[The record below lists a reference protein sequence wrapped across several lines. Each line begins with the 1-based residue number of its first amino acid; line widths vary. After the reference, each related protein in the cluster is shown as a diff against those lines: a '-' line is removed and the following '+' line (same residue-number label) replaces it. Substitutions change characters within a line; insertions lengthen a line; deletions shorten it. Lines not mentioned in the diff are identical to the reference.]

1 MLPALSCRRKTYMHA
16 PFIMLCELE
25 MTCYFRHLK
34 DFFDKA
40 GIAVTPEN
48 KRDVDKV
55 IHEIV
60 GVKYKNCSATWRQ
73 VKLRIAEDEAGFI
86 VDLNK
91 MLNNQK

>member
-1 MLPALSCRRKTYMHA
+1 MLPALSFMRKTYMHA
-16 PFIMLCELE
+16 PVIMACELE

-34 DFFDKA
+34 DFFNEA

-48 KRDVDKV
+48 KRVIDKI

-60 GVKYKNCSATWRQ
+60 GVEYKNCSATWRQ

-86 VDLNK
+86 ANLK
-91 MLNNQK
+91 EMLTN